1 MINPLI
7 TNSTKW
13 SNTLKQFVGKKLPTN
28 CLSVFDYFVGL
39 ALKGST
45 ALFSP
50 VEKGLQG
57 LNLQLISIQ
66 DVLVS
71 LEPQFIYINIL
82 KSKTKG
88 VNQRKL

>member
-1 MINPLI
+1 M
-7 TNSTKW
+7 
-13 SNTLKQFVGKKLPTN
+13 
-28 CLSVFDYFVGL
+28 FDHFVGL

-57 LNLQLISIQ
+57 SNLQLISIQ

-88 VNQRKL
+88 VNQESYEQMTEGNCFLKNDIIT